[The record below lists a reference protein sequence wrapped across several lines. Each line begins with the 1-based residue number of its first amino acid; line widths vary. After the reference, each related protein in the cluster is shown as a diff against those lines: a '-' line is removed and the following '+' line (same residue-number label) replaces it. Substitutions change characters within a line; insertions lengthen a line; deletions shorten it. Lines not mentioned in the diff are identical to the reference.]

1 MLYKEENAK
10 ASRRQIEGS
19 ADQTTAR
26 EAVPARAV
34 KRLATA
40 LLVLLVSGG
49 LMNCGPDNSDLST
62 VEVKNENAFVRVK
75 DGSHNL
81 TFLLPAGWSMVEKL
95 EKPEDG
101 GPGWRF
107 VLRSESGEMAMR
119 FGVTPAE
126 EAPLAYHLANYVRQ
140 RVGASSKEQI
150 QGLMKNIKSITAEET
165 LRYNVE
171 SGYVVHILSGEGARN
186 NTDGWGRE
194 HVIALKR
201 NDSFYFVS
209 MIAKNNFFA
218 GNNSGDK
225 DEMLKA
231 FADKDNPIFTVSTS
245 LRFENE

>member
-1 MLYKEENAK
+1 MIHTNYK
-10 ASRRQIEGS
+10 
-19 ADQTTAR
+19 DLTAR
-26 EAVPARAV
+26 VIRTSVAKLRASA
-34 KRLATA
+34 ATA
-40 LLVLLVSGG
+40 ILIFAAATVAH
-49 LMNCGPDNSDLST
+49 CGPDNSDLSS
-62 VEVKNENAFVRVK
+62 VEVTPENQFMRVK
-75 DGSHNL
+75 DGMYGL
-81 TFLLPAGWSMVEKL
+81 TFLLPAGWAMVENL
-95 EKPEDG
+95 EQPEDG

-140 RVGASSKEQI
+140 RVGAQSKEQI

-171 SGYVVHILSGEGARN
+171 SGYVVHILSGKGAQN
-186 NTDGWGRE
+186 NSDGWGRE

-201 NDSFYFVS
+201 DDSFYFVS

-218 GNNSGDK
+218 GNDDGDR
-225 DEMLKA
+225 DAMLKS

-245 LRFENE
+245 LHFEAE